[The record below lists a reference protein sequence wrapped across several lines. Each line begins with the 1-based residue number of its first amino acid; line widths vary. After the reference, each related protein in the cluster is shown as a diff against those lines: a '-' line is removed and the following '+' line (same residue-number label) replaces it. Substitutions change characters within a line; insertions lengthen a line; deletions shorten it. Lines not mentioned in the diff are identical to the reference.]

1 MTKLKY
7 VVSLQNID
15 MPTIDLNEKIKDD
28 LKKIKEV
35 YGCKTYSEA
44 VAILMRSNKIEYIM
58 NNFFS
63 RIMGKFASLYQA
75 IENIRVSLYSEQ
87 LVREKE

>member
-1 MTKLKY
+1 
-7 VVSLQNID
+7 

-44 VAILMRSNKIEYIM
+44 VAILMRSNKIEDIM
-58 NNFFS
+58 SNFFS
-63 RIMGKFASLYQA
+63 HIMGRLSMLSQS
-75 IENIRVSLYSEQ
+75 IDNIKQSQ
-87 LVREKE
+87 

>member
-1 MTKLKY
+1 
-7 VVSLQNID
+7 

-44 VAILMRSNKIEYIM
+44 VAILMRSNKIEDIM
-58 NNFFS
+58 SNFFS
-63 RIMGKFASLYQA
+63 HIMGRLSVLSQS
-75 IENIRVSLYSEQ
+75 IDNIKKS
-87 LVREKE
+87 